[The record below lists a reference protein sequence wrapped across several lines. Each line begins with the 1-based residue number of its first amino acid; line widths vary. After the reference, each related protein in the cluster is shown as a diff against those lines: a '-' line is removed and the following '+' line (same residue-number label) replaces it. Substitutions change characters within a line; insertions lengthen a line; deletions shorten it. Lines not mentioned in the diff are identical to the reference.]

1 LNGIQG
7 GLLMAG
13 TIRLLRYLFIIL
25 PFVYSFFHS
34 GMIKDALFFVYF
46 FALLLVVQ
54 ARGKL
59 SESLEMLFVPAELAL
74 ILIAGLSYGDAIHLC
89 LFSVLISLLERG
101 GRNMRL
107 RVPLL
112 LLSYVALI
120 RLTYFLD
127 PIYQFALHMMFGVT
141 LLLVYTL
148 ERIQKQ
154 NETLEI
160 VYDELRSKHYELAE
174 AKRRMGVD
182 AKQLEQLAQ
191 ANERNRIARDIH
203 DELGHRLIRV
213 KMMSEALAHMYA
225 SNPGGA
231 GKLVTQIRDQLSE
244 GMETLRTTVHRL
256 QPAQEETQRYSLDRL
271 IKEFADSSGIEVRLQ
286 IDGQPY
292 PLYPSEEL
300 TLYRNAQEAM
310 TNAVRHGGATQ
321 ITITL
326 RFLNGL
332 IVFAVSNN
340 GAAIPE
346 KSKVNNGMGFA
357 GMEDRARRHGGYIE
371 VQTTEPF
378 QVTTYL
384 PHRRQEG

>member
-1 LNGIQG
+1 
-7 GLLMAG
+7 MAG

-25 PFVYSFFHS
+25 PFVYSFFYS
-34 GMIKDALFFVYF
+34 GIPQDALFFIYF
-46 FALLLVVQ
+46 FSLLLVVQ
-54 ARGKL
+54 ARVKL
-59 SESLEMLFVPAELAL
+59 SARFEILLVPAELAL
-74 ILIAGLSYGDAIHLC
+74 VLIAGSAYGDAIHLC
-89 LFSVLISLLERG
+89 LFSVLISLLDGG
-101 GRNMRL
+101 GRDMRV

-112 LLSYVALI
+112 LLSYLALI
-120 RLTYFLD
+120 RLTYSLD
-127 PIYQFALHMMFGVT
+127 PMYQFVLHIMFGVT
-141 LLLVYTL
+141 LLLGYTL

-174 AKRRMGVD
+174 AKRQMGID

-213 KMMSEALAHMYA
+213 KMMSEALVHMYDV
-225 SNPGGA
+225 NPGGA
-231 GKLVTQIRDQLSE
+231 GKLVSQIRDQLSE

-271 IKEFADSSGIEVRLQ
+271 ITEFADSSGIDVRLHVE
-286 IDGQPY
+286 GQPY
-292 PLYPSEEL
+292 ALYPSEEL

-326 RFLNGL
+326 HFAKDV
-332 IVFAVSNN
+332 IVFSVSNN
-340 GAAIPE
+340 GEATAG
-346 KSKVNNGMGFA
+346 KKVNNGMGFA
-357 GMEDRARRHGGYIE
+357 GMEERARRHGGHIE
-371 VQTTEPF
+371 VQTSEPF
-378 QVTTYL
+378 KVTTYL
-384 PHRRQEG
+384 PHRRQES